1 MREYTIIRR
10 PDVLDWEKIPALQ
23 MDLLYHT
30 DPLPISAQAQ
40 VCYDD
45 EALYVRL
52 SAVEENIRAEYF
64 GKLDEI
70 CEDSCLEFFFSPMA
84 GDRRYFNIECN
95 PNGCLYLGMGSNV
108 QTLVRFVP
116 EFPSILPQTKRTA
129 DGWETVYSVPYSF
142 IRRFFPDFDPAPGKA
157 MRANCSKCGSKT
169 VRPHWLTWNRL
180 PFANNKL
187 DFHSPEHYGR
197 LIFG

>member
-1 MREYTIIRR
+1 MKEYTIIRR
-10 PDVLDWEKIPALQ
+10 PEVLNWDTVPALQ
-23 MDLLYHT
+23 IDWLFNT
-30 DPLPISAQAQ
+30 APLPISAQAQ

-116 EFPSILPQTKRTA
+116 EYPSILPKTKRTEN
-129 DGWETVYSVPYSF
+129 GWETVYSVPYSF
-142 IRRFFPDFDPAPGKA
+142 IRQFFPDFSPAPGYT
-157 MRANCSKCGSKT
+157 MRGNFYKCGDKT
-169 VRPHWLTWNRL
+169 VQPHYLCWSPVVQL
-180 PFANNKL
+180 PAASFHNPDMFGTLHFA
-187 DFHSPEHYGR
+187 
-197 LIFG
+197 